1 MQVTL
6 NLDVERMLPDFVRR
20 RFIVKQQTLL
30 PNQRRGGVLGKIRM
44 SDPTLNRITK
54 GVRAG
59 FSNEVKLVFFFFFAN
74 TKLKVLSQFCFD
86 SYGNISTQD
95 DTYDRVSFF
104 PQSESSQLG
113 TRLDDVL
120 GKMKAFKDQL
130 KQVSQELEETKSLL
144 RAIAKKNGVEME
156 QDVEPERTL

>member
-1 MQVTL
+1 M
-6 NLDVERMLPDFVRR
+6 
-20 RFIVKQQTLL
+20 
-30 PNQRRGGVLGKIRM
+30 
-44 SDPTLNRITK
+44 
-54 GVRAG
+54 
-59 FSNEVKLVFFFFFAN
+59 
-74 TKLKVLSQFCFD
+74 LSQFCFD